1 MQGRTKNMPTKN
13 SNGSDLVCSSSE
25 LRLDSSM
32 ADQIAG
38 TNEFSSISLAAVI
51 TGVNGTP
58 TCLES

>member
-1 MQGRTKNMPTKN
+1 MPTKN

-38 TNEFSSISLAAVI
+38 TNEFSISFGSSHCI
-51 TGVNGTP
+51 IEGSTGPPHV
-58 TCLES
+58 